1 MIKATIDAPN
11 GRKLLILGL
20 SFANLD
26 RFRAEP
32 RDTMIKIDGKVLGL
46 NFDIMIFSGET
57 EALCT
62 EVLEESIGRTTKIL
76 ISPRLKQ

>member
-26 RFRAEP
+26 RFRREP
-32 RDTMIKIDGKVLGL
+32 RDTMIKVDGKELGL
-46 NFDIMIFSGET
+46 DIDVIIFSGET
-57 EALCT
+57 EAHCT
-62 EVLEESIGRTTKIL
+62 EALEETLGAGTRVRV
-76 ISPRLKQ
+76 SPRLQS